1 MVGCWGR
8 KQEEVLLEV
17 GNGSLGRRDQVL
29 VTLGS
34 GAADRE
40 IDGFLQQEG
49 AVQRLKVGGYRT
61 E

>member
-8 KQEEVLLEV
+8 KQDEVLSGV
-17 GNGSLGRRDQVL
+17 GNGSLGRRDHVL

-34 GAADRE
+34 GTGKE
-40 IDGFLQQEG
+40 IDDFLQQEG